1 MYDMYVILNLDLL
14 NLLATSIVLW
24 HVERKLKL
32 MFVFAFVN
40 NSHALEYFT
49 SQMIYKTGTIFS
61 NNVKYV
67 MFNVFQLNKEYSY
80 PWYKYIT

>member
-1 MYDMYVILNLDLL
+1 MFNMYVIFNLDLL
-14 NLLATSIVLW
+14 NHLPTSIVLW

-32 MFVFAFVN
+32 MSVFAFVN

-49 SQMIYKTGTIFS
+49 SKMVYKTWTIFS

-67 MFNVFQLNKEYSY
+67 MFNVFQLK
-80 PWYKYIT
+80 